1 MKRTGSQP
9 GWWRSGVVAAIAA
22 GALSM
27 GACSRSG
34 GAAPLDAGGATAGT
48 GAVGGVASTGGS
60 VAAGSSASSAE
71 TGGTGGSSASGGRLS
86 TGGSAAGGVS
96 TTGGVSTAGVGAT
109 GGSATGGVFST
120 GGSASGGGV
129 IGGASTAGGSTS
141 GGVSATGGS
150 VTGGVST
157 AGGSASGGVS
167 ATGGSVTGGA
177 STAGGS
183 ASGGVIATGG
193 SATGGTGGVTTTVD
207 RFGIRML
214 YPSVASGKQ
223 WYAKWDTPVRTFTGK
238 DPNDPWFDA
247 DHGDASYKVEGN
259 GILKI
264 TGGVPRMYVHDPAL
278 LDQWRD
284 VEITMYFQ
292 RVADSNIAW
301 GGMVALAR
309 TNHGTIGQET
319 VNLCDTRGID
329 ARMRYDGH
337 IDFEKET
344 SHPQS
349 TAILN
354 RTQWAG
360 GMPFNQWIGY
370 KHVVYDLPDGTV
382 KQELYL
388 DNSDG
393 AGGGTWVKINEH
405 IDAGGDFGVNGTAC
419 ATGIDPAMKL
429 TRDPTR
435 AGSETGKPNITVY
448 FRSDGVGSDG
458 LWYKKGSIREIAP

>member
-1 MKRTGSQP
+1 MRKDGVEP
-9 GWWRSGVVAAIAA
+9 GWWLRGLALAIAA
-22 GALSM
+22 GALST

-34 GAAPLDAGGATAGT
+34 GSTSSDAGGVAGVAGVAGTAGS
-48 GAVGGVASTGGS
+48 AAASTI
-60 VAAGSSASSAE
+60 ASSAG
-71 TGGTGGSSASGGRLS
+71 TGGTGIS
-86 TGGSAAGGVS
+86 SAAGGLL
-96 TTGGVSTAGVGAT
+96 STAGSATGGFAT
-109 GGSATGGVFST
+109 GGSATGGVSSSGGTAT
-120 GGSASGGGV
+120 GGA
-129 IGGASTAGGSTS
+129 
-141 GGVSATGGS
+141 SATGGS
-150 VTGGVST
+150 ALGGV
-157 AGGSASGGVS
+157 G
-167 ATGGSVTGGA
+167 ATGGSAAGGA
-177 STAGGS
+177 SSSGGTATAGVS
-183 ASGGVIATGG
+183 ATGG

-223 WYAKWDTPVRTFTGK
+223 WYAQWDTPARTFTGK

-247 DHGDASYKVEGN
+247 DHGDASYKVEGT

-301 GGMVALAR
+301 GGMVAMAR

-329 ARMRYDGH
+329 ARVRYDGH

-354 RTQWAG
+354 QTQWAG

-405 IDAGGDFGVNGTAC
+405 IDAGTDFGVNGTAC
-419 ATGIDPAMKL
+419 ASGIDPAMKL
-429 TRDPTR
+429 THDPTR
-435 AGSETGKPNITVY
+435 TGSESGKPNITVY

>member
-1 MKRTGSQP
+1 MRKDGVEP
-9 GWWRSGVVAAIAA
+9 GWWLRGLALAIAA
-22 GALSM
+22 GALST

-34 GAAPLDAGGATAGT
+34 GSTSSDAGGVAGVAGVAGTAGS
-48 GAVGGVASTGGS
+48 A
-60 VAAGSSASSAE
+60 AAGTIASSAG
-71 TGGTGGSSASGGRLS
+71 TGGTGIS
-86 TGGSAAGGVS
+86 SAAGGLL
-96 TTGGVSTAGVGAT
+96 STAGSATGGFAT
-109 GGSATGGVFST
+109 GGSATGGVSSSGGTAT
-120 GGSASGGGV
+120 GGA
-129 IGGASTAGGSTS
+129 
-141 GGVSATGGS
+141 SATGGS
-150 VTGGVST
+150 ALGGV
-157 AGGSASGGVS
+157 G
-167 ATGGSVTGGA
+167 ATGGSAAGGA
-177 STAGGS
+177 SSSGGTATAGVS
-183 ASGGVIATGG
+183 ATGG

-223 WYAKWDTPVRTFTGK
+223 WYAQWDTPARTFTGK

-247 DHGDASYKVEGN
+247 DHGDASYKVEGT

-301 GGMVALAR
+301 GGMVAMAR

-329 ARMRYDGH
+329 ARVRYDGH

-354 RTQWAG
+354 QTQWAG

-405 IDAGGDFGVNGTAC
+405 IDAGTDFGVNGTAC
-419 ATGIDPAMKL
+419 ASGIDPAMKL
-429 TRDPTR
+429 THDPTR
-435 AGSETGKPNITVY
+435 TGSESGKPNITVY

>member
-1 MKRTGSQP
+1 M
-9 GWWRSGVVAAIAA
+9 
-22 GALSM
+22 GALPM

-34 GAAPLDAGGATAGT
+34 AAASRDAGGAAG
-48 GAVGGVASTGGS
+48 VGGAASTGGS
-60 VAAGSSASSAE
+60 VAASSTASSPGTGD
-71 TGGTGGSSASGGRLS
+71 TGGFSAVGGTLSA
-86 TGGSAAGGVS
+86 GGSA
-96 TTGGVSTAGVGAT
+96 TGGVSAT

-129 IGGASTAGGSTS
+129 IGGASTAGGSTI

-150 VTGGVST
+150 ATGGAFSSGRTATGGVS
-157 AGGSASGGVS
+157 
-167 ATGGSVTGGA
+167 
-177 STAGGS
+177 
-183 ASGGVIATGG
+183 ATGG
-193 SATGGTGGVTTTVD
+193 SATGGTGGAATTVD

-214 YPSVASGKQ
+214 YPTLASGRE

-238 DPNDPWFDA
+238 DPNDSWFDA
-247 DHGDASYKVEGN
+247 DHGDASYKVEGT
-259 GILKI
+259 GVLKI

-292 RVADSNIAW
+292 RVADSNIDW
-301 GGMVALAR
+301 GGMVAMAR

-382 KQELYL
+382 KQELWM
-388 DNSDG
+388 DSSDG
-393 AGGGTWVKINEH
+393 AGGGNWVKLNEH

-419 ATGIDPAMKL
+419 ATGIDPAMTL
-429 TRDPTR
+429 THDPTR

-458 LWYKKGSIREIAP
+458 LWYKKGSIREIVP

>member
-1 MKRTGSQP
+1 
-9 GWWRSGVVAAIAA
+9 
-22 GALSM
+22 
-27 GACSRSG
+27 
-34 GAAPLDAGGATAGT
+34 
-48 GAVGGVASTGGS
+48 
-60 VAAGSSASSAE
+60 
-71 TGGTGGSSASGGRLS
+71 
-86 TGGSAAGGVS
+86 
-96 TTGGVSTAGVGAT
+96 VGAT

-247 DHGDASYKVEGN
+247 DHGDASYKVEGT

-301 GGMVALAR
+301 GGMVAMAR

-354 RTQWAG
+354 HTQWAG

-393 AGGGTWVKINEH
+393 AGGGTWVKLNEH
-405 IDAGGDFGVNGTAC
+405 IDAGSDFGSNGTAC

-435 AGSETGKPNITVY
+435 AGSESGKPNITVY

-458 LWYKKGSIREIAP
+458 LWYKKGSIREIVP

>member
-1 MKRTGSQP
+1 MASGSKF
-9 GWWRSGVVAAIAA
+9 VAALVFALFA
-22 GALSM
+22 GACAKSN
-27 GACSRSG
+27 SNQS
-34 GAAPLDAGGATAGT
+34 
-48 GAVGGVASTGGS
+48 
-60 VAAGSSASSAE
+60 
-71 TGGTGGSSASGGRLS
+71 
-86 TGGSAAGGVS
+86 
-96 TTGGVSTAGVGAT
+96 AGV
-109 GGSATGGVFST
+109 GGSATGGRPSAGGTAAT
-120 GGSASGGGV
+120 GGVAPTGG
-129 IGGASTAGGSTS
+129 TAT
-141 GGVSATGGS
+141 GGVSATGG
-150 VTGGVST
+150 
-157 AGGSASGGVS
+157 AAGGVS
-167 ATGGSVTGGA
+167 ATGGAATGGVVSSGGSAGVSATGGA
-177 STAGGS
+177 ATGGVVSSGGS
-183 ASGGVIATGG
+183 GTGAVSATSGKASGGVVPSGGSGPGGVSPTGG
-193 SATGGTGGVTTTVD
+193 AATGGTGGGTASLD

-214 YPSVASGKQ
+214 YPTLAAGKE
-223 WYAKWDTPVRTFTGK
+223 WYAKWDTPARTFKGQ

-259 GILKI
+259 GTLKI

-292 RVADSNIAW
+292 RVADSGTAW
-301 GGMVALAR
+301 GGMVAMAR

-370 KHVVYDLPDGTV
+370 KHVVYDLADGTV
-382 KQELYL
+382 KQELWL
-388 DNSDG
+388 DDSDG
-393 AGGGTWVKINEH
+393 AGSGNWVKLSEH
-405 IDAGGDFGVNGTAC
+405 VNAGTDFGVNGTAC

-435 AGSETGKPNITVY
+435 PGSETGKPNITVY
-448 FRSDGVGSDG
+448 FRSDGVGTDG
-458 LWYKKGSIREIAP
+458 LWYKRGSIREIAP

>member
-1 MKRTGSQP
+1 MRKDGVEP
-9 GWWRSGVVAAIAA
+9 GWWLRGLALAIAA
-22 GALSM
+22 GALST

-34 GAAPLDAGGATAGT
+34 GSTSSDAGGVAGVAGVAGTAGS
-48 GAVGGVASTGGS
+48 A
-60 VAAGSSASSAE
+60 AAGTIASSAG
-71 TGGTGGSSASGGRLS
+71 TGGTGIS
-86 TGGSAAGGVS
+86 SAAGGLL
-96 TTGGVSTAGVGAT
+96 STAGSATGGFAT
-109 GGSATGGVFST
+109 GGSATGGVSSSGGTAT
-120 GGSASGGGV
+120 GGA
-129 IGGASTAGGSTS
+129 
-141 GGVSATGGS
+141 SATGGS
-150 VTGGVST
+150 ALGGV
-157 AGGSASGGVS
+157 G
-167 ATGGSVTGGA
+167 ATGGSAAGGA
-177 STAGGS
+177 SSSGGTATAGVS
-183 ASGGVIATGG
+183 ATGG

-214 YPSVASGKQ
+214 YPTLASGKQ
-223 WYAKWDTPVRTFTGK
+223 WYAQWDTPARTFTGK

-247 DHGDASYKVEGN
+247 DHGDASYKVEGT

-301 GGMVALAR
+301 GGMVAMAR

-329 ARMRYDGH
+329 ARVRYDGH

-354 RTQWAG
+354 QTQWAG

-405 IDAGGDFGVNGTAC
+405 IDAGTDFGVNGTAC
-419 ATGIDPAMKL
+419 ASGIDPAMKL
-429 TRDPTR
+429 THDPTR
-435 AGSETGKPNITVY
+435 TGSESGKPNITVY

>member
-1 MKRTGSQP
+1 
-9 GWWRSGVVAAIAA
+9 
-22 GALSM
+22 
-27 GACSRSG
+27 
-34 GAAPLDAGGATAGT
+34 
-48 GAVGGVASTGGS
+48 
-60 VAAGSSASSAE
+60 
-71 TGGTGGSSASGGRLS
+71 
-86 TGGSAAGGVS
+86 
-96 TTGGVSTAGVGAT
+96 
-109 GGSATGGVFST
+109 
-120 GGSASGGGV
+120 
-129 IGGASTAGGSTS
+129 
-141 GGVSATGGS
+141 
-150 VTGGVST
+150 
-157 AGGSASGGVS
+157 
-167 ATGGSVTGGA
+167 
-177 STAGGS
+177 
-183 ASGGVIATGG
+183 
-193 SATGGTGGVTTTVD
+193 
-207 RFGIRML
+207 ML

-223 WYAKWDTPVRTFTGK
+223 WYAQWDTPARTFTGK

-247 DHGDASYKVEGN
+247 DHGDASYKVEGT

-301 GGMVALAR
+301 GGMVAMAR

-329 ARMRYDGH
+329 ARVRYDGH

-354 RTQWAG
+354 QTQWAG

-405 IDAGGDFGVNGTAC
+405 IDAGTDFGVNGTAC
-419 ATGIDPAMKL
+419 ASGIDPAMKL
-429 TRDPTR
+429 THDPTR
-435 AGSETGKPNITVY
+435 TGSESGKPNITVY

>member
-1 MKRTGSQP
+1 MRKGGAEP
-9 GWWRSGVVAAIAA
+9 GRWRWGAVVAIAV
-22 GALSM
+22 GAFPI
-27 GACSRSG
+27 GACSRASSS
-34 GAAPLDAGGATAGT
+34 ASLDAGGATAGAA
-48 GAVGGVASTGGS
+48 GVAGVGGTDGS
-60 VAAGSSASSAE
+60 VSTSPTASSAVTVV
-71 TGGTGGSSASGGRLS
+71 TGGF
-86 TGGSAAGGVS
+86 
-96 TTGGVSTAGVGAT
+96 
-109 GGSATGGVFST
+109 SATGGVPS
-120 GGSASGGGV
+120 SGGTAT
-129 IGGASTAGGSTS
+129 GGASAT
-141 GGVSATGGS
+141 GGVSAVGGIATGGASATGGS
-150 VTGGVST
+150 VAGGVFSI
-157 AGGSASGGVS
+157 GGSASGGVS
-167 ATGGSVTGGA
+167 ATS
-177 STAGGS
+177 GS
-183 ASGGVIATGG
+183 AM
-193 SATGGTGGVTTTVD
+193 GGTGGVTTTVD

-214 YPSVASGKQ
+214 YPTLASGKE
-223 WYAKWDTPVRTFTGK
+223 WYAKWDTPARTFTGK

-292 RVADSNIAW
+292 RVADSNIDW
-301 GGMVALAR
+301 GGMVAMAR

-319 VNLCDTRGID
+319 ANLCDTRGID

-354 RTQWAG
+354 QTQWAG

-393 AGGGTWVKINEH
+393 AGGGTWVKLNEH
-405 IDAGGDFGVNGTAC
+405 IDAGSDFGVNGTAC

-435 AGSETGKPNITVY
+435 TGSESGKPNITVY

>member
-1 MKRTGSQP
+1 
-9 GWWRSGVVAAIAA
+9 VAA
-22 GALSM
+22 
-27 GACSRSG
+27 
-34 GAAPLDAGGATAGT
+34 
-48 GAVGGVASTGGS
+48 ST
-60 VAAGSSASSAE
+60 SASSAAA
-71 TGGTGGSSASGGRLS
+71 TGGTGGYLATAGAPSSAGSATGGVNA
-86 TGGSAAGGVS
+86 TGGSALGGS
-96 TTGGVSTAGVGAT
+96 SAT
-109 GGSATGGVFST
+109 GGSATAGVSP
-120 GGSASGGGV
+120 
-129 IGGASTAGGSTS
+129 AGGTAT

-150 VTGGVST
+150 AV
-157 AGGSASGGVS
+157 
-167 ATGGSVTGGA
+167 
-177 STAGGS
+177 
-183 ASGGVIATGG
+183 
-193 SATGGTGGVTTTVD
+193 GGTGGGTTTVD
-207 RFGIRML
+207 RFGVRML
-214 YPSVASGKQ
+214 YPTLASGKE
-223 WYAKWDTPVRTFTGK
+223 WYAQWDTPARTFTGK

-292 RVADSNIAW
+292 RVADSNTAW
-301 GGMVALAR
+301 GGMVAMAR

-349 TAILN
+349 STVLN

-382 KQELYL
+382 KQELWM
-388 DNSDG
+388 DTSDG
-393 AGGGTWVKINEH
+393 AGGGTWVKLNEH
-405 IDAGGDFGVNGTAC
+405 IDAGTDFGINGTAC
-419 ATGIDPAMKL
+419 ATGIDPAAKL

-435 AGSETGKPNITVY
+435 TGSESGKPNITVY

-458 LWYKKGSIREIAP
+458 LWYKRGSIREIAL